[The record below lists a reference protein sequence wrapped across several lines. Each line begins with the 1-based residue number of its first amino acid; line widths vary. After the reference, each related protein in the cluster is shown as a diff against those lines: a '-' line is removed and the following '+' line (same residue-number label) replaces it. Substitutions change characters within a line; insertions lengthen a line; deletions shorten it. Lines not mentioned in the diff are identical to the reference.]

1 MSDGRTNT
9 SIRIPTEGLRALK
22 MIAAEHGVIVN
33 DLLLQG
39 AEMVLSLYGTSMTL
53 RKERPATE

>member
-1 MSDGRTNT
+1 
-9 SIRIPTEGLRALK
+9 
-22 MIAAEHGVIVN
+22 MIAADRGMIVN

-53 RKERPATE
+53 RKQRPATE